1 MIRPPSKGW
10 SGSQDLHSVG
20 PAVFS
25 SLGLIDA
32 GGSITLAPSLRNSRA
47 IRWAAPVGAVAVVG
61 AALGTAPVVAAVRG
75 RPSLP
80 PKTAAELL
88 DAVTR
93 TYHSG
98 KLPSLSGTVVESA
111 SLGLPALPE
120 GMSGASPVGLLSGSH
135 TARVW
140 YGDEQHL
147 RLALLDTGSETDL
160 IRNGADTW
168 QWSSADNTATHWRM
182 TGKAETPHAL
192 KPSMTPQETAD
203 QVLAAVGKT
212 TVVRVDPTARVAGRA
227 VYELVLSPKDNR
239 SLIGQVRLA
248 LDGTTYVPLRV
259 QVYARGAK
267 DPAAQV
273 GFTSVTF
280 SKPSV
285 ANWTFKAPSGA
296 KVVEKSGAPEKK
308 GPPAKTPD
316 LKGAPAMSPKSIG
329 SGWTAVHEMQLPKT
343 QDKNNLLA
351 TLQKSF
357 TPVHGDW
364 GSGRLLRTKLVSV
377 LITDDGRVYAGA
389 VTPDLLTQ
397 AAAHR

>member
-1 MIRPPSKGW
+1 
-10 SGSQDLHSVG
+10 
-20 PAVFS
+20 
-25 SLGLIDA
+25 
-32 GGSITLAPSLRNSRA
+32 LAPSLRNSRA
-47 IRWAAPVGAVAVVG
+47 IRWAAPVGAVVVVG

-98 KLPSLSGTVVESA
+98 KLPALSGTVVESA
-111 SLGLPALPE
+111 SLGLPPLPAN
-120 GMSGASPVGLLSGSH
+120 MSGASPVGLLSGSH

-140 YGDEQHL
+140 YGDDQHL
-147 RLALLDTGSETDL
+147 RLALLGTGSETDF

-168 QWSSADNTATHWRM
+168 QWSSADNTATHWRT
-182 TGKAETPHAL
+182 TGKVEPP
-192 KPSMTPQETAD
+192 KPPVTPQESAE
-203 QVLAAVGKT
+203 QALAAIGKT

-227 VYELVLSPKDNR
+227 VYELVLSPKDGR

-280 SKPSV
+280 SKPAA

-296 KVVEKSGAPEKK
+296 KVVEKSGAPERK
-308 GPPAKTPD
+308 GPPATMPKTAPKTP
-316 LKGAPAMSPKSIG
+316 PTTIG
-329 SGWTAVHEMQLPKT
+329 SGWTAVHQMQLPKT
-343 QDKNNLLA
+343 KDENALLA
-351 TLQKSF
+351 TVEKSF
-357 TPVHGDW
+357 TPVAG
-364 GSGRLLRTKLVSV
+364 GRLLRTKLVSV

-389 VTPDLLTQ
+389 VTPELLIQ